1 MIRAVVFDLGGVI
14 LDSPLETFLRW
25 EGERGLAPG
34 TLGRV
39 VVGSGPDGAW
49 SRLERGEL
57 NLAGFCEAF
66 DAELAAAGAR
76 VSAAELMAEVARTSG
91 VRPVMLSAL
100 TSLRE
105 RGLKLGALT
114 NNWPWEIDGD
124 PLEPL
129 RREFDAFVES
139 YKVGLR
145 KPDPRIYQL
154 ICQELGVTPAQAVF
168 LDDIGVNLKAA
179 RALGMTTIKVKDP
192 VTALDELEGVLKS
205 RSMD

>member
-25 EGERGLAPG
+25 EAEQGLPPG
-34 TLGRV
+34 VLGRV
-39 VVGSGPDGAW
+39 VVGSGANGAW

-57 NLAGFCEAF
+57 TLSGFCEAF
-66 DAELAAAGAR
+66 DVELAAAGAR
-76 VSAAELMAEVARTSG
+76 VSSAELMAEVARTSR
-91 VRPVMLSAL
+91 VRPVMLEAL
-100 TSLRE
+100 ASLRK

-114 NNWPWEIDGD
+114 NNWPWGLEGD

-145 KPDPRIYQL
+145 KPDPRIYEL
-154 ICQELGVTPAQAVF
+154 ICRELGVTPQQAAF
-168 LDDIGVNLKAA
+168 LDDIGANLKAA

-205 RSMD
+205 AAMA

>member
-14 LDSPLETFLRW
+14 LDSPLDTFLRW
-25 EGERGLAPG
+25 EGEQGLSPG
-34 TLGRV
+34 VLGRV
-39 VVGSGPDGAW
+39 VVESGPSGAW

-57 NLAGFCEAF
+57 TLAGFCEAF
-66 DAELAAAGAR
+66 DVELAAAGVR
-76 VSAAELMAEVARTSG
+76 VSSAELMAEVARTSR
-91 VRPVMLSAL
+91 VRPVMLAAL
-100 TSLRE
+100 ASLRT

-114 NNWPWEIDGD
+114 NNWPWGIDGD

-145 KPDPRIYQL
+145 KPDPRIY
-154 ICQELGVTPAQAVF
+154 ELVCRELSVTPPEAVF
-168 LDDIGVNLKAA
+168 LDDIGVNLKSA

-192 VTALDELEGVLKS
+192 VAALDELERVLSEKPL
-205 RSMD
+205 D